1 MTSSLSGHLTS
12 STISPRKGSV
22 SEAQAILHA
31 EAPSPL
37 WASLGPYTRLALGHL
52 KLYEESHGGV
62 ATGLMTQVPGLNRW
76 RHPESRAAGAP
87 GQRTPLPSRLP
98 ALSELGPSPLE
109 RRRLH
114 LPLPEHRA
122 CRVDRLLGQPTE
134 PRWWSGE
141 PVGSPIS
148 LSSWPP
154 ASRNLPEAASGCKGQ
169 CGVSSDPHL
178 PTSQG
183 PIASSA
189 GPATWESCPVRLG
202 QPASSQDQSL
212 RGHTRS
218 NSPGLHR
225 CAQEAPEPAPRC
237 RPPSDP
243 PLQLISCTAPGGQLS
258 TRCWGSR
265 GTREEPEG
273 AGTDLSSSQPTRDG

>member
-1 MTSSLSGHLTS
+1 MGQPWSLYPSGPGAPQAIRGVSWRGGHRTDDTGTRPEPLAA
-12 STISPRKGSV
+12 PRKQGCWG
-22 SEAQAILHA
+22 
-31 EAPSPL
+31 P
-37 WASLGPYTRLALGHL
+37 WA
-52 KLYEESHGGV
+52 
-62 ATGLMTQVPGLNRW
+62 
-76 RHPESRAAGAP
+76 
-87 GQRTPLPSRLP
+87 RTPLPSRLP

-109 RRRLH
+109 RRRLPY

-122 CRVDRLLGQPTE
+122 CRIDRLLGQPTE

-169 CGVSSDPHL
+169 CGISSDPHL

-218 NSPGLHR
+218 NSPGLHHW
-225 CAQEAPEPAPRC
+225 AQEAPEPAPRYRTTSTVDFLHSSW
-237 RPPSDP
+237 RPAQHQV
-243 PLQLISCTAPGGQLS
+243 LGKQGNQRR
-258 TRCWGSR
+258 TRR
-265 GTREEPEG
+265 
-273 AGTDLSSSQPTRDG
+273 SQA